1 MRSIIRRSLLVVA
14 AIAIATFS
22 VSAQTKKAV
31 LGVLNKAESTLT
43 IFDAETL
50 KVLGKA
56 ATGDSPHEVVLSP
69 DGKTA
74 FVSNY
79 GAQIPGSSLSLI
91 DVGTAKEIRRVDVS
105 PLMRPHGLQLID
117 GKLYFTAETNRMIA
131 RYDPSANKID
141 WMMGTGQNGS
151 HMVAG
156 TADGKKFVTANI
168 GSDSITYFEFTQSV
182 PPGPSRI
189 IHIPVGKQPEAV
201 DISPNGKEAW
211 AGLNAEGMVEI
222 VDLVAGRSVAKLNV
236 GGRPYRVRFTPD
248 GKFVVCTMIPTKE
261 VLVIDA
267 ATRKEVG
274 RIKLE
279 GVPLGVAF
287 TADGKS
293 AFITVVDPDTVVRV
307 DLINL
312 KVLASAPTGKSPDG
326 VAVSGL

>member
-1 MRSIIRRSLLVVA
+1 MRSMIRQSLLLVA
-14 AIAIATFS
+14 AVMFATSS
-22 VSAQTKKAV
+22 VSSQAKKAV
-31 LGVLNKAESTLT
+31 LAVLNKAESTLT
-43 IFDAETL
+43 IFDGETL
-50 KVLGKA
+50 KVTGRV

-79 GAQIPGSSLSLI
+79 GAQMPGSSLSLI

-131 RYDPSANKID
+131 RYDPAANRID

-156 TADGKKFVTANI
+156 TADGTKFVTANI
-168 GSDSITYFEFTQSV
+168 GSDSITYFEFTQSA
-182 PPGPSRI
+182 PPGPSRV
-189 IHIPVGKQPEAV
+189 IHIPVGKQPEAG

-211 AGLNAEGMVEI
+211 VGLNAEGMVEV

-261 VLVIDA
+261 VLLIDA

-274 RIKLE
+274 RIKLD

-287 TADGKS
+287 TSDSKS
-293 AFITVVDPDTVVRV
+293 AFITVVEPDTVVRV
-307 DLINL
+307 DLVNL
-312 KVLASAPTGKSPDG
+312 KVLASAPTGKAPDG
-326 VAVSGL
+326 VAVSGF